1 MEIIKTPI
9 EWLLIIQPKV
19 FEDKRGYLMESYKES
34 FFKENFPDIHFIQD
48 NDSKSSYGVLR
59 GLHFQTSPYEQ
70 TKLIRVIEG

>member
-1 MEIIKTPI
+1 MEIIKTFI
-9 EWLLIIQPKV
+9 EGIVIIQPKV
-19 FEDKRGYLMESYKES
+19 FKDQRGYFMESYKES
-34 FFKENFPDIHFIQD
+34 FVKENFPDIHFIQD